1 MTLALKV
8 LESRNCLKNALLAG
22 IFLGDGRDQH
32 CVASQY
38 LAHNTRRFWHSRILH
53 SDAREMIFQQT
64 TSRNEL
70 PRAIGVVN
78 LLQRLVA
85 SSARVVCGTR
95 SMQRR
100 ELNDEACRER

>member
-8 LESRNCLKNALLAG
+8 LESRNCLQNALLAG

-53 SDAREMIFQQT
+53 SDAREMIFPT
-64 TSRNEL
+64 DDLKERAAARDWCSELAAKTCRIERACGLRNTVDTKT
-70 PRAIGVVN
+70 GV
-78 LLQRLVA
+78 
-85 SSARVVCGTR
+85 
-95 SMQRR
+95 
-100 ELNDEACRER
+100 ER